1 MADIKVIAEIA
12 SAHGGDKA
20 SLINLLEKADQT
32 GADFV
37 KIQVFNFTELVH
49 LTEGET
55 SDLEQIELSIN
66 DWLDILSFAESNN
79 INLLAE
85 VYDLPSLQILK
96 NKPSIA
102 GFKIPTADINNS
114 ELIKEVAKE
123 AKPVFIGI
131 GGAKIYEIEESI
143 KELSLNGATK
153 IILLHGIQSFPTKLE
168 DSFLS
173 KVPLLKEKFNLEIG
187 YADHID
193 AEDKHLAILVPSI
206 AVAMGAKYIEKHI
219 TLDRSKKGFDYYSSL
234 NPDEFT
240 NFIKLIKSTSLAISD
255 VSDLELEAAEIS
267 YRNKMKKFGILNA
280 DVSKGQLLSESDIVF
295 KRLAETGLTR
305 VDLNQMLDHRFKD
318 NYQKNM
324 PIQKEHL
331 FIDE

>member
-12 SAHGGDKA
+12 SAHGGDKT
-20 SLINLLEKADQT
+20 SLMTLLEKADQT

-37 KIQVFNFTELVH
+37 KIQVFNFAELVH

-55 SDLEQIELSIN
+55 SDLEQIEISIN
-66 DWLDILSFAESNN
+66 DWLEVLSFAESKN

-96 NKPSIA
+96 NKPSIV

-131 GGAKIYEIEESI
+131 GGAKIYEIEKSI
-143 KELSLNGATK
+143 KELSLNGATE

-193 AEDKHLAILVPSI
+193 AEDKNLAILVPSI

-219 TLDRSKKGFDYYSSL
+219 TLNRSKKGFDYYSSL

-240 NFIKLIKSTSLAISD
+240 NFVKLIKSTSLAISD
-255 VSDLELEAAEIS
+255 VSDLKLEAAEIS

-280 DVSKGQLLSESDIVF
+280 DVSKGQSLSESDIVF
-295 KRLAETGLTR
+295 KRLTETGLTR
-305 VDLNQMLDHRFKD
+305 FDLDQMLEHRFKD

-324 PIQKEHL
+324 PIQREHL